1 MGAKVAVSVGS
12 RDERASGLSRGL
24 VGPPRAVSRGCLSD
38 GRTDDNAQFAPRR
51 RTIRVGVRGAIDGR
65 RTLEAL
71 LSPGLLGSEVPKLAG
86 DFDEAGCVVDAG

>member
-1 MGAKVAVSVGS
+1 MGARAAVSVGS

-38 GRTDDNAQFAPRR
+38 GSTDDIVQFALRR
-51 RTIRVGVRGAIDGR
+51 RTIRIDVRRAIDDR
-65 RTLEAL
+65 RSLEAS